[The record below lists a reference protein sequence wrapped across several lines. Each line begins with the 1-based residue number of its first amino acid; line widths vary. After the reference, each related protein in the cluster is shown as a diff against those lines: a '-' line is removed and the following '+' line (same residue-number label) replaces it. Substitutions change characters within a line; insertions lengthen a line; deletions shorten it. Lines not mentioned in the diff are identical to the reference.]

1 MTTRVDPLNH
11 DTLEALLTESKSHTS
26 PNVQGQLQETDA
38 LPHDMIERFVA
49 VYQQLNKDNLTLLSE
64 IYSKDIRFSDP
75 LHKIAGLSALTDYF
89 KNLYHNVES
98 IDFVIHQVIRDD
110 NTAALKWTM
119 NLVHPKLNAGNGI
132 SVEGIS
138 LLTFDGKINQHQD
151 YFDLGAMLYEQ
162 LPIVGG
168 LIGFIKSKVAK

>member
-1 MTTRVDPLNH
+1 MTASADSLNH
-11 DTLEALLTESKSHTS
+11 DTLNVLPNKTKDSAVQVDERLL
-26 PNVQGQLQETDA
+26 GTDA
-38 LPHDMIERFVA
+38 LPLEIIERFVS
-49 VYQQLNKDNLTLLSE
+49 VYQKLNKDNLELLNE
-64 IYSKDIRFSDP
+64 IYSDDIRFSDP
-75 LHKIAGLSALTDYF
+75 LHKIAGLNALTDYF
-89 KNLYHNVES
+89 KTLYQNVES
-98 IDFVIHQVIRDD
+98 IDFVIHQVIRDES
-110 NTAALKWTM
+110 TAALKWTM

-132 SVEGIS
+132 SVEGVS

>member
-1 MTTRVDPLNH
+1 MTASADSLNH
-11 DTLEALLTESKSHTS
+11 DTLNVLPNKTKDSAVQVDERLLGTY
-26 PNVQGQLQETDA
+26 A
-38 LPHDMIERFVA
+38 LPHEIIARFVS
-49 VYQQLNKDNLTLLSE
+49 VYQKLNKDNLELLNE
-64 IYSKDIRFSDP
+64 IYSDDIRFSDP
-75 LHKIAGLSALTDYF
+75 LHKIAGLNALTDYF
-89 KNLYHNVES
+89 KTLYQNVES

-110 NTAALKWTM
+110 STAALKWTM

-132 SVEGIS
+132 NVEGIS